1 MSDVLTTRQAAL
13 LCGVS
18 FRTVIRWIER
28 GLLQAYRLP
37 GRGDY
42 RVPQEALHAFML
54 ENDIPLPGVSLLPAR
69 RVLIVEDDPSMARAL
84 ARVLKPA
91 GFETAHAPDGFAAG
105 AMLHSFRPALMTLD
119 LRMPGL
125 DGLGVLSYLQRS
137 PMPFPLKILVV
148 SADSEKRMAQAL
160 ELGADALVR
169 KPFDNQEFLA
179 EVERLLEP
187 KGGAWKSIGVKPE
200 SV

>member
-1 MSDVLTTRQAAL
+1 MSDVLTSRQAAE

-42 RVPQEALHAFML
+42 RVPRQELELFMR
-54 ENDIPLPGVSLLPAR
+54 ENAIPLPGESLLPAR
-69 RVLIVEDDPSMARAL
+69 RVLIVEDDANMARAIE
-84 ARVLKPA
+84 RVLQQA
-91 GFETAHAPDGFAAG
+91 GYETAHAPDGFAAG
-105 AMLHSFRPALMTLD
+105 AMLHSYRPALMTLD

-125 DGLGVLSYLQRS
+125 DGLGVLNYLQGS

-148 SADSEKRMAQAL
+148 SADSEARMAQAL
-160 ELGADALVR
+160 TLGADAVVR
-169 KPFDNQEFLA
+169 KPFDNKEFLA
-179 EVERLLEP
+179 AVAQLLGAP
-187 KGGAWKSIGVKPE
+187 GGARKRAGVSAE
-200 SV
+200 SA